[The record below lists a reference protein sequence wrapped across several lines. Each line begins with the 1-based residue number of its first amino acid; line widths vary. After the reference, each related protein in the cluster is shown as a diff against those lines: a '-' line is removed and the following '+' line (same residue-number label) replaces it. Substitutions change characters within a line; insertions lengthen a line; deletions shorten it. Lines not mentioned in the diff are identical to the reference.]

1 MTTTSTTNKL
11 QLKPLAKIPKLLPSH
26 IPVTD
31 DDTVTCAICLEESDE
46 CISRFVKK
54 RVETS
59 CGHHFHRSC
68 LDKWCY
74 AHTKGWTY
82 GVIPCPA
89 CRGEIYIDDG
99 SDKKMFA
106 WLVGCNCCTRHQ
118 ENRPSV
124 YAYDED
130 VDNRVMSA
138 AEEEALRTLSADEYI
153 DWRRANNR
161 RRQDDRNFC
170 DCSCRNE
177 VRAIIRRIAN
187 PK

>member
-1 MTTTSTTNKL
+1 MSTTSTIKKT
-11 QLKPLAKIPKLLPSH
+11 QLKPLAKIPKLLPVHNSL
-26 IPVTD
+26 TN
-31 DDTVTCAICLEESDE
+31 DDTVQCAICLEESHE
-46 CISRFVKK
+46 YISRFVKK

-59 CGHHFHRSC
+59 CGHRFHRSC

-74 AHTKGWTY
+74 ASTGGYSY
-82 GVIPCPA
+82 GVISCPT

-177 VRAIIRRIAN
+177 VRAIIRRIAK